1 MQKTQSDSGTLLTT
15 TTQLVLEAM
24 VLIEAPYE
32 SPLMAIT
39 KALDDKEKA
48 IVVLDNSA
56 AVVEK
61 QGSGKERGS
70 IAACQKHK
78 KIPEHFRPP
87 LLSWC

>member
-48 IVVLDNSA
+48 IVV
-56 AVVEK
+56 EK

-70 IAACQKHK
+70 VAACQKYK